1 MIVNIQIKDFKC
13 FENESIKLR
22 PLTLLTGTNSSGKSS
37 LIQALLLCSNIEA
50 GSDMSEYINSL
61 GDFDEL
67 KNRYT
72 NPREYEIKIAF
83 NDDSEHITKSSKDL
97 YPQPQS
103 LNLSYPSKITY
114 LNANRNSISE
124 TSSAS
129 NTFNQQRYFG
139 IDGRFISDYF
149 EKNKDKP
156 IEEYLIEDN
165 NISKT
170 LESQVNYW
178 LSKITQHDYQFQAT
192 KLTSTLVQSSF
203 KMDGF
208 EFKPNNIGAGIGYIA
223 TILISCLSATKEN
236 IIIIE
241 NPEIHLH
248 PRSQAKMGEFLAF
261 IASKGIQLIVETHN
275 DHLIN
280 KIRYEIFKTKLKPE
294 DFIIHYKTS
303 KTNFEQIF
311 VNEKGFF
318 MDKYGENSFPSG
330 FYDATLQE
338 IFEIN
343 KENL

>member
-37 LIQALLLCSNIEA
+37 LIQALLLCANVEA
-50 GSDMSEYINSL
+50 GSDMLEYINSL

-72 NPREYEIKIAF
+72 NPREYEIKIDF
-83 NDDSEHITKSSKDL
+83 DDNSEHITKSSKDS

-103 LNLSYPSKITY
+103 QKLTYPTKITY
-114 LNANRNSISE
+114 LNANRNTINETGAISNIF
-124 TSSAS
+124 TQ
-129 NTFNQQRYFG
+129 NRYFG
-139 IDGRFISDYF
+139 IDGKYISDYF
-149 EKNKDKP
+149 EKNKGNP
-156 IEEYLIEDN
+156 IEEYLIQNN

-170 LESQVNYW
+170 LETQVNYW
-178 LSKITQHDYQFQAT
+178 LSEITQHDYQFQTT
-192 KLTSTLVQSSF
+192 KLTSNLVKTSF

-223 TILISCLSATKEN
+223 TILIACLSATKEN
-236 IIIIE
+236 IIMIE

-280 KIRYEIFKTKLKPE
+280 KIRYEIFKTKLKPD

-311 VNEKGFF
+311 VDEKGFF
-318 MDKYGENSFPSG
+318 VNKYGENSFPSG